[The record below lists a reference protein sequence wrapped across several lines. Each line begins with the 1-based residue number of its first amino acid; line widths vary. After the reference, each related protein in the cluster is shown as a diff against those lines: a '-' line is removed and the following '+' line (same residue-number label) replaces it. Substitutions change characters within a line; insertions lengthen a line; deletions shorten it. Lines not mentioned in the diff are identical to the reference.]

1 VADRRLESVED
12 IRALWP
18 ALLDHLRTTN
28 ALCASVMAEGRPV
41 ELRDGELTVA
51 FSPGA
56 QFLLRKA
63 DSPPYR
69 DCVVQAL
76 RAVTGAAPGLAYE
89 LREAEAP
96 VEGAPPEPGA
106 TPLTEDEWIARFM
119 AEFDAEEILP
129 DDTPEET
136 A

>member
-12 IRALWP
+12 LRAVWP

-28 ALCASVMAEGRPV
+28 ALCASVLAEGRPV
-41 ELRDGELTVA
+41 ELRDNELTVA
-51 FSPGA
+51 FAPGA

-63 DSPPYR
+63 DSAPYR

-89 LREAEAP
+89 LREPDAP
-96 VEGAPPEPGA
+96 VEGAEPESGA
-106 TPLTEDEWIARFM
+106 APLSEDEWIARFV

-129 DDTPEET
+129 DDTPEEQ